1 MAAKWPLLMHPSAG
15 YPQANLLSQRAFLRF
30 LRKNQTFGITPFPK
44 LFLNSQERHS
54 EI

>member
-1 MAAKWPLLMHPSAG
+1 MPPSAG

-30 LRKNQTFGITPFPK
+30 WKKNQIFGITPFPK
-44 LFLNSQERHS
+44 LFLNSQARHS